1 MAQPEVE
8 NDDEILLSA
17 VRYGSDRA
25 FNTLIDRHQQPV
37 RTFLRGLLG
46 NESDADDIAQET
58 FLAAWTQAKSFR
70 GQGTV
75 RSWLFSI
82 AWRKAKG
89 SQRRWFRTARRATAY
104 HESFLRVEA
113 SESPAEARILVRQAL
128 MSLPMAQRATV
139 MLCLG
144 SGHTHAEASEM
155 LGIPLG
161 TIKSYVLRGR
171 EKLREILGDKS

>member
-1 MAQPEVE
+1 MAGQEVE

-17 VRYGSDRA
+17 VRSGSDRA
-25 FNTLIDRHQQPV
+25 FNTLIDRYQQSV
-37 RTFLRGLLG
+37 RTFLRGLLT
-46 NESDADDIAQET
+46 NASDADDIAQET
-58 FLAAWTQAKSFR
+58 FLAAWTHAKSFR
-70 GQGTV
+70 GQATV

-89 SQRRWFRTARRATAY
+89 SQRRWFRAVRRDTAY
-104 HESFLRVEA
+104 HESFLRDEA
-113 SESPAEARILVRQAL
+113 SGSSTEAQILVRQAL
-128 MSLPMAQRATV
+128 MTLPMDQRATV

-144 SGHTHAEASEM
+144 TGHTHAEASEM

-171 EKLREILGDKS
+171 EKLREILGDQ

>member
-1 MAQPEVE
+1 MAGPEVE

-17 VRYGSDRA
+17 VRNGSDRA
-25 FNTLIDRHQQPV
+25 FNTLIDRHQQSV
-37 RTFLRGLLG
+37 RTFVRGLLA
-46 NESDADDIAQET
+46 NDSDADDVAQET

-89 SQRRWFRTARRATAY
+89 SQRRWFRAVRRDTAY
-104 HESFLRVEA
+104 HESLRAEA
-113 SESPAEARILVRQAL
+113 SESSAEARILVRQAL
-128 MSLPMAQRATV
+128 MSLPMAQRAAV

-171 EKLREILGDKS
+171 EKLREILGDQS